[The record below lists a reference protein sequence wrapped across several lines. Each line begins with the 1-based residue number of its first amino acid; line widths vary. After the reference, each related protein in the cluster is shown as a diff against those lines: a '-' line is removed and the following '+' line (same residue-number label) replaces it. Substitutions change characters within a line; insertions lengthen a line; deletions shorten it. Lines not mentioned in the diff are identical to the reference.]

1 MANQDKRTWAEV
13 DLGNLEHNYR
23 EIRKVL
29 PQGCRFA
36 GLCKANAYGHG
47 SLPVARRLE
56 ELGADYLAVSCFEEA
71 SDLRSEGIKIPI
83 LMLAPSPA
91 FLAGDIA
98 RLGVVQALGD
108 IDCARAMNEALRG
121 TGLRVRAHIKLETGM
136 GRTGFNTDIPET
148 FSEIAEVLAMPNISV
163 EGVFTHFAV
172 SDEAGDPFTE
182 KQFGRF
188 TGAVDRLENETGK
201 SLGIRHCA
209 NSGAV
214 VNYPWTAL
222 DMVRPGLLLY
232 GLYPAAEKGGLDLRP
247 VMALKTRVGEVTRH
261 RKGDT
266 ISYGRIYTCDR
277 DMTLAVI
284 PVGYADGLFRVLS
297 DQFEVL
303 LNGRRVRQVG
313 RICMDM
319 CMLDV
324 TDMPDVRVGDVAT
337 VFGPDI
343 SVDGLADAA
352 GTISYELLCAV
363 SPRVPRIYL

>member
-1 MANQDKRTWAEV
+1 
-13 DLGNLEHNYR
+13 
-23 EIRKVL
+23 
-29 PQGCRFA
+29 
-36 GLCKANAYGHG
+36 
-47 SLPVARRLE
+47 
-56 ELGADYLAVSCFEEA
+56 
-71 SDLRSEGIKIPI
+71 
-83 LMLAPSPA
+83 
-91 FLAGDIA
+91 
-98 RLGVVQALGD
+98 
-108 IDCARAMNEALRG
+108 
-121 TGLRVRAHIKLETGM
+121 
-136 GRTGFNTDIPET
+136 
-148 FSEIAEVLAMPNISV
+148 
-163 EGVFTHFAV
+163 
-172 SDEAGDPFTE
+172 
-182 KQFGRF
+182 
-188 TGAVDRLENETGK
+188 
-201 SLGIRHCA
+201 
-209 NSGAV
+209 
-214 VNYPWTAL
+214 
-222 DMVRPGLLLY
+222 MVRPGLLLY